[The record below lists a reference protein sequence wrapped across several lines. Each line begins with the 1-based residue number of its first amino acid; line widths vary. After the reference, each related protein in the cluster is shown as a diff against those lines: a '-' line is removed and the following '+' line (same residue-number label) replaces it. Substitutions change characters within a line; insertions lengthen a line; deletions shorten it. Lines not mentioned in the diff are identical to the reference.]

1 MSNLVSIPFKRTYEA
16 NVKDAV
22 RLYIHDHTGSHPDA
36 LRHDIAE
43 WEKLRRAAIGMS
55 VHANRARDFTRYHAQ
70 LLRIQSKLPADIGL
84 PIAYGAAFADPNALP
99 ITLNDLHFERA
110 ALLFNLAALYSQLG
124 ASEDRSTF
132 DGIKRAMAYF
142 SAAAGTLAYLKSSAL
157 PKLPPPPDTLAPTSP
172 LIPYTDYPL
181 DLTPGFVTGLYHAMM
196 AQAEECFWQKAK
208 MDNMKNTIIAKLAS
222 SVATHYQSSMEAIRG
237 ATPSIKHL
245 FPTSWLAYIETK
257 QYHFE
262 AVAHYRMSLV
272 EGEASRYGKEL
283 SYLTEALAAE
293 KKAYEIARKGR
304 VVQAVARDVQTFLDV
319 IQKDHARA
327 ERDNDLIYHD
337 YVPAGAS
344 LAVVTPTHVAKA
356 TVPKE
361 LENPA
366 SVEGPPLFEELLGWG
381 ANEAI
386 NIYDDRKR
394 KLVKE
399 KVVDQIE
406 EIKERANSK
415 LQELHL
421 PAALDALDQTVRLPP
436 SLLRKAE
443 EVRLEK
449 GPERIEALM
458 EDVARVA
465 GLGRR
470 LLEEAMSILDDE
482 AEEDENARA
491 QGLTQ
496 RRPSHEANQ
505 ELMHKYER
513 YHSVLTQAAESDES
527 VRRKYDEWEESI
539 GELTW
544 DEARLERAIP
554 SSTAPSGRSTRETEI
569 HRRALRLRL
578 EHLDDLHRE
587 LTDYARRAQNLAD
600 ADDVRPRIVRAAA
613 GFAQLAE
620 VAPVVFEDI
629 LDDELAKYDKFLGA
643 VEDGAGRQGA
653 VLEEIEHHNQL
664 LLESRRED
672 PAAKER
678 ERALQ
683 SLDLAYHK
691 YREIVRNLEEGLNF
705 YNELSKM
712 LTQFK
717 EACKMWARERSQE
730 LHAMIQAR
738 ENMALQQATPP
749 PESPAPLPE
758 REPEPESEPESEPE
772 PEPEPEQQVV
782 PQPDSELE
790 SDEEE
795 EEESEPEPEP
805 EPEPAPAP
813 RRTARTPARKTAPT
827 PSFPKPAPIGKQPAA
842 SKKSTGLPSLMAA
855 DWGFEDVPL
864 APGPP
869 PPPAPAATPRRSSRR
884 R

>member
-1 MSNLVSIPFKRTYEA
+1 MSNLVSIPFKKTYEA

-43 WEKLRRAAIGMS
+43 WEKLRRAAIGTS
-55 VHANRARDFTRYHAQ
+55 VHANRAKDITRYHAQ

-99 ITLNDLHFERA
+99 ITLNDLRFERA

-142 SAAAGTLAYLKSSAL
+142 SASAGTLAYLKSSAL

-208 MDNMKNTIIAKLAS
+208 MGR
-222 SVATHYQSSMEAIRG
+222 YSSMEAIRG

-245 FPTSWLAYIETK
+245 FPTVSNICCDSSRDNSFCVQSWLAYIETK

-293 KKAYEIARKGR
+293 KKAYDIARKGR

-366 SVEGPPLFEELLGWG
+366 SVEGTPLFEELLGWG

-554 SSTAPSGRSTRETEI
+554 SSTASSGRSTRETEI

-620 VAPVVFEDI
+620 VAPVAFEDI

-653 VLEEIEHHNQL
+653 VLEEIEVSHHNQL
-664 LLESRRED
+664 LLESRKED

-730 LHAMIQAR
+730 LQCVFSGL
-738 ENMALQQATPP
+738 NLSLNQNQT
-749 PESPAPLPE
+749 
-758 REPEPESEPESEPE
+758 
-772 PEPEPEQQVV
+772 
-782 PQPDSELE
+782 
-790 SDEEE
+790 
-795 EEESEPEPEP
+795 
-805 EPEPAPAP
+805 
-813 RRTARTPARKTAPT
+813 RKTAPA
-827 PSFPKPAPIGKQPAA
+827 PSFPKPAPIGKQSA